1 MVYTKNIKDMR
12 VDNVNQNKGIG
23 YIKFNTDTEMDL
35 IAESM
40 DRLIAKQQ
48 KLVER
53 MGGGKHHDIDE
64 VKKLDRFKKSKD
76 VVIEIPKQNR
86 MRVKAVR
93 DKVKTKFKEEKKEKE
108 DKEKDKIKGANKIPD
123 GLGGEIEEIVDVED
137 TEEFKQMSRVMDN
150 AEVGSGLIE
159 GTEVT
164 HRDIHVLVNAINQ
177 HICDME
183 KDSIYKKT
191 RRNQNKYEKLKQ
203 MLENA
208 QQQKAQFERV
218 RPKPKGFGRL
228 RK

>member
-1 MVYTKNIKDMR
+1 MR

-40 DRLIAKQQ
+40 NLLIAKQQ
-48 KLVER
+48 RLVEKA
-53 MGGGKHHDIDE
+53 GSHDLAE
-64 VKKLDRFKKSKD
+64 LKKLERFKKSKD
-76 VVIEIPKQNR
+76 KVIEIPKQNR
-86 MRVKAVR
+86 LRVKAVR
-93 DKVKTKFKEEKKEKE
+93 DKVKTKFKEEKDKE
-108 DKEKDKIKGANKIPD
+108 EKDKKPQQNKKLVPD
-123 GLGGEIEEIVDVED
+123 GLGGVKEEVIDVED
-137 TEEFKQMSRVMDN
+137 TEEFKSMDAVISN
-150 AEVGSGLIE
+150 AEVGSGLAE

-164 HRDIHVLVNAINQ
+164 HRDMHVLANALNN
-177 HICDME
+177 HIWEME
-183 KDSIYKKT
+183 KDGLYKKT